1 MSTLNNEINAVVS
14 MNRIDKKFYE
24 LKQKGLKA
32 MIPFITAGDP
42 SLDVTV
48 ELVFKMEEG
57 GADIIE
63 IGIPYSD
70 PLADGP
76 IIQASSTRALK
87 NGTKIDNIM
96 DAVKKIR
103 QKSEIPLVYLVY
115 YNSIFKYGIE
125 RFVNEAKESGIDGLI
140 IPDLPLEERK
150 DIKEISEKYG
160 IYLIPLV
167 APTSKERI
175 KSICESGKG
184 FVYCV
189 STKGV
194 TGIRNS
200 IETDIKE
207 YMRTVSEY
215 TNMPKAIGFGISGP
229 DMAKRFAPYCDGIIV
244 GSAIVKMINDSRS
257 KEDIYDN
264 VKKFIFSIKEA
275 I

>member
-1 MSTLNNEINAVVS
+1 MSALNNEINAVVS

-87 NGTKIDNIM
+87 NGTKINNIM
-96 DAVKKIR
+96 NAVKKIR

-257 KEDIYDN
+257 KEEIYDN
-264 VKKFIFSIKEA
+264 VKKFVFSIKEA

>member
-1 MSTLNNEINAVVS
+1 

-76 IIQASSTRALK
+76 IIQVSSTRALK
-87 NGTKIDNIM
+87 NGTKINNIM
-96 DAVKKIR
+96 NAVKKIR

-257 KEDIYDN
+257 KEEIYDN
-264 VKKFIFSIKEA
+264 VKKFVFSIKEA

>member
-48 ELVFKMEEG
+48 DLVFKMEEG

-207 YMRTVSEY
+207 YMRIVSEY

-257 KEDIYDN
+257 KEEIYDN
-264 VKKFIFSIKEA
+264 VKKFIYSIKEA

>member
-1 MSTLNNEINAVVS
+1 MSALNNEINAVVS

-70 PLADGP
+70 LLADGP

-87 NGTKIDNIM
+87 NGTKINNIM
-96 DAVKKIR
+96 NAVKKIR

>member
-1 MSTLNNEINAVVS
+1 MSALNNEINAVVS

-24 LKQKGLKA
+24 LKQKDLKA

-42 SLDVTV
+42 SIDVTV
-48 ELVFKMEEG
+48 DLVFKMEEG

-125 RFVNEAKESGIDGLI
+125 RFINNAKESGIDGLI

-175 KSICESGKG
+175 KSICENGKG

-257 KEDIYDN
+257 KEEIYDN

>member
-48 ELVFKMEEG
+48 DLVFKMEEG

>member
-175 KSICESGKG
+175 KNICESGKG

-207 YMRTVSEY
+207 YMRIVSEY

-257 KEDIYDN
+257 KEEIYDN
-264 VKKFIFSIKEA
+264 VKKFIYSIKEA

>member
-1 MSTLNNEINAVVS
+1 MSALNNEINAVVS

-96 DAVKKIR
+96 NAVKKIR

>member
-1 MSTLNNEINAVVS
+1 MSALNNEMNTVAS

-87 NGTKIDNIM
+87 NGTKINNIM
-96 DAVKKIR
+96 NAVKKIR

-257 KEDIYDN
+257 KEEIYDN
-264 VKKFIFSIKEA
+264 VKKFVFSIKEA

>member
-1 MSTLNNEINAVVS
+1 MSALNNEMNTVAS

-87 NGTKIDNIM
+87 NGTKINNIM
-96 DAVKKIR
+96 NAVKKIR

-257 KEDIYDN
+257 KEEIYDN